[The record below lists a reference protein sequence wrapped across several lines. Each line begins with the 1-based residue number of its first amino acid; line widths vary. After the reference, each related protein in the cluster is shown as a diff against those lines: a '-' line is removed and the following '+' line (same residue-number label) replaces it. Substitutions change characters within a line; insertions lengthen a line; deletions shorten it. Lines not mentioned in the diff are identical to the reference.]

1 MATVLK
7 DSTSRLLEL
16 NRRNRELEN
25 KVSALTQEL
34 NSTNQEYE
42 SQIDDLT
49 DDVEYYK
56 LKASWRWIFYLYGML
71 TGALLASALLIYT
84 WVTRI

>member
-25 KVSALTQEL
+25 KVSALTQKL
-34 NSTNQEYE
+34 NDEKQSYE
-42 SQIDDLT
+42 TQLDDL
-49 DDVEYYK
+49 VEDIKYYK
-56 LKASWRWIFYLYGML
+56 IKLSWRWIFYLYGVL
-71 TGALLASALLIYT
+71 TGAIIASALLIYT
-84 WVTRI
+84 WVTQI

>member
-25 KVSALTQEL
+25 KVSALTQKL
-34 NSTNQEYE
+34 NDEKQSYE
-42 SQIDDLT
+42 TQLDDL
-49 DDVEYYK
+49 VEDIKYYK
-56 LKASWRWIFYLYGML
+56 IKLSWRWIFYLYGIL
-71 TGALLASALLIYT
+71 TGAIIASALLIYT
-84 WVTRI
+84 WVTQI